1 MKYPKAG
8 DLQRKLGVELTD
20 NPCGCDHGDVK
31 RNPFE
36 VRSASGL
43 EGVFAD
49 EDNAEFYAQEIRES
63 GAVDVTVGR
72 RDKATRPRPPK
83 HALQQQ
89 NPGPRVLREKW
100 GDSTEIVVE
109 RHRYGISGWL
119 ESKRGGGR
127 HPISFGDKK
136 PETLREAMEEA
147 KKFLNR
153 VYGKSNPAGLTAK
166 GERMY
171 EHVKKGYGADPR
183 AEEIAAR
190 TVLARAKEVPGL
202 YRNPPF
208 VLPVPGQRIKSWD
221 HGDGKLVRI
230 CEEGTDGSYTARIQL
245 DDGRRVTVPLMRT
258 EYDLTPRKVLERRT
272 GFSRHEEFIGAPA
285 PERFPRGTP
294 MEFDDT
300 APVAKVSGPMVYDEA
315 IQGWVPA
322 RRHQLPG
329 RRR

>member
-8 DLQRKLGVELTD
+8 DLQRATSVQLTS
-20 NPCGCDHGDVK
+20 NPCNCGGGCVH

-49 EDNAEFYAQEIRES
+49 EDDAELYAQEIRES
-63 GAVDVTVGR
+63 GAVDVSVGR
-72 RDKATRPRPPK
+72 RDRATRPRPPK

-109 RHRYGISGWL
+109 RHRHGISGWL

-127 HPISFGDKK
+127 HPISFGETK
-136 PETLREAMEEA
+136 PETLREAMELA

-153 VYGKSNPAGLTAK
+153 VYGKSNPARLTAK

-171 EHVKKGYGADPR
+171 EHVKQGYGADPR

-190 TVLARAKEVPGL
+190 TVLSRAKQIPGL
-202 YRNPPF
+202 TSNPPN
-208 VLPVPGQRIKSWD
+208 VLPVPGQAIRSWD
-221 HGDGKLVRI
+221 HGDGHLVRI
-230 CEEGTDGSYTARIQL
+230 CEEGTDGRYTATIKL
-245 DDGRRVTVPLMRT
+245 ATGRNVTVPLTRT
-258 EYDLTPRKVLERRT
+258 EYDLQPRKVLERRT
-272 GFSRHEEFIGAPA
+272 GFSRHEQFIGAPQ
-285 PERFPRGTP
+285 PERLPRGTP
-294 MEFDDT
+294 DVEFDDT
-300 APVAKVSGPMVYDEA
+300 PAQPMEYSDTL
-315 IQGWVPA
+315 QDFVPMP
-322 RRHQLPG
+322 RRHRLPG